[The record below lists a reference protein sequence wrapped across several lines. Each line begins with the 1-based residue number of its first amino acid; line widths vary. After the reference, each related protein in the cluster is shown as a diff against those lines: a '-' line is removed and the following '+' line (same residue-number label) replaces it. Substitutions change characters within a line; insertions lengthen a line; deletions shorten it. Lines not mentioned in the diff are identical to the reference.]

1 VKGAA
6 AVLGCALLFFLGVL
20 TGASGDERSRTAP
33 PAISLGSRSAA
44 SHADGGAPATR
55 DGDQPGATGGSG
67 SAPATPEAEPAVP
80 GSDPAAGDSDA
91 SSVPP
96 AGEEPSTPGGSGDV
110 EEVGGQV
117 DCVEVGAGPADGRCP
132 PGQAK
137 KVADP
142 PKDKNGDGDVRQ

>member
-20 TGASGDERSRTAP
+20 TGASGEGRSRTAP
-33 PAISLGSRSAA
+33 PAISLGSRPAA
-44 SHADGGAPATR
+44 SHADGSTPATR
-55 DGDQPGATGGSG
+55 DADQPAAPAG
-67 SAPATPEAEPAVP
+67 SAPAAPSVEPDVP
-80 GSDPAAGDSDA
+80 GSDPAAGASDA

-96 AGEEPSTPGGSGDV
+96 AGEEPPTPGGSGDV

-137 KVADP
+137 KVAGP
-142 PKDKNGDGDVRQ
+142 PKDENGDGDVRQ

>member
-1 VKGAA
+1 MKGAA
-6 AVLGCALLFFLGVL
+6 AVLTCALLFFLGVL
-20 TGASGDERSRTAP
+20 TGASGEGRSRTAP

-44 SHADGGAPATR
+44 SNADGGTSGTR
-55 DGDQPGATGGSG
+55 DGDQPGAPVGSG
-67 SAPATPEAEPAVP
+67 SGPATLEGEPAIP

-96 AGEEPSTPGGSGDV
+96 AGEEPPTPGGSGDV

-117 DCVEVGAGPADGRCP
+117 DCVEVGAGPDAGRCP